1 MTTLISFLGKS
12 IHAVGYRQARYRF
25 DSGFMREVP
34 YFGLALSDYL
44 HPDRLILLGTA
55 GSMWDVFF
63 VESEADADAEALAQ
77 LIDAAHAGTVTE
89 NMLDLPAR
97 RLSEKLGLCVE
108 CHLIPFARD
117 KVEQVEVLA
126 RVAGALTEG
135 EEVVLDVTH
144 AFRHLPMLALV
155 AARYL
160 KHVKHVQVRDIYYG
174 ALDMTLQDGETPVLR
189 LTGLLDML
197 DWVDALAS
205 YEKDGD
211 YGRFAP
217 LLAAD
222 GMDVGRSALLARAA
236 FFERTGN
243 PVKAREALSSVFDS
257 VSAHDGPLGR
267 LFRPFL
273 QKRLKWFKGN
283 SREDHERD
291 LADAYLE
298 RRDYLRSASFL
309 LEGAVTHSLARSG
322 GNAGDFE
329 TRKAELDSLRANRP
343 EVKSLAYLRNAMA
356 HGVRSRNDD
365 TARLLTDEKTLLQ
378 KLQDLRKSLF
388 R

>member
-12 IHAVGYRQARYRF
+12 QASSTSGYRNARYRF
-25 DSGFMREVP
+25 DAGFVREVP
-34 YFGLALSDYL
+34 YFGLALTDYL

-63 VESEADADAEALAQ
+63 VESDTDSDSLAP
-77 LIDAAHAGTVTE
+77 LIDAAHSGEVTE
-89 NMLDLPAR
+89 EMLHLPSR
-97 RLSEKLGLCVE
+97 RLSDKLGVPVE

-117 KVEQVEVLA
+117 QAEQVDVLA
-126 RVAGALTEG
+126 RIAGTLTEQ

-160 KHVKHVQVRDIYYG
+160 KHVKRVQVRDIYYG
-174 ALDMTLQDGETPVLR
+174 ALEMTPAAGETPVLR

-211 YGRFAP
+211 YGSFAQ

-222 GMDVGRSALLARAA
+222 GMDSGRSSLLAKAA

-243 PVKAREALSSVFDS
+243 PVKARETLTSVFDS
-257 VSAHDGPLGR
+257 VAAHDGPLGR
-267 LFRPFL
+267 LFRPAL
-273 QKRLKWFKGN
+273 QSRLRWFKGN
-283 SREDHERD
+283 SREDHERA
-291 LADAYLE
+291 LADVYLA
-298 RRDYLRSASFL
+298 RRDYLRAATFMQ
-309 LEGAVTHSLARSG
+309 EGTITRSLAHSG
-322 GNAGDFE
+322 GDAGSFDA
-329 TRKAELDSLRANRP
+329 RKNELDTLRANNTD
-343 EVKSLAYLRNAMA
+343 VKILTQLRNAMA
-356 HGVRSRNDD
+356 HGLRSHNDAS
-365 TARLLTDEKTLLQ
+365 ARLLTDEKSLAQ
-378 KLQDLRKSLF
+378 KLRDLHKRLF
-388 R
+388 T

>member
-12 IHAVGYRQARYRF
+12 INTAGYRQARYRF

-63 VESEADADAEALAQ
+63 VESETDPDDEALAQ
-77 LIDAAHAGTVTE
+77 LIDAAHTGTVTE
-89 NMLDLPAR
+89 DMLELPAR
-97 RLSEKLGLCVE
+97 RLSEKLGLRVE

-117 KVEQVEVLA
+117 KAEQVEVLST
-126 RVAGALTEG
+126 VADALTDG

-160 KHVKHVQVRDIYYG
+160 KHVRHVQVRDIYYG

-211 YGRFAP
+211 YGGFAP

-222 GMDVGRSALLARAA
+222 GMDRGRSALLTRAA

-257 VSAHDGPLGR
+257 VSTHDGPLGR
-267 LFRPFL
+267 LFRPAL

-283 SREDHERD
+283 SREDYERD

-298 RRDYLRSASFL
+298 RRDYLRSASFM

-322 GNAGDFE
+322 GNASDFE
-329 TRKAELDSLRANRP
+329 TRKTELDSLRSDKP
-343 EVKSLAYLRNAMA
+343 DVKSLAYLRNAMA
-356 HGVRSRNDD
+356 HGVRSRNDE
-365 TARLLTDEKTLLQ
+365 TARLLADEKTLLQ